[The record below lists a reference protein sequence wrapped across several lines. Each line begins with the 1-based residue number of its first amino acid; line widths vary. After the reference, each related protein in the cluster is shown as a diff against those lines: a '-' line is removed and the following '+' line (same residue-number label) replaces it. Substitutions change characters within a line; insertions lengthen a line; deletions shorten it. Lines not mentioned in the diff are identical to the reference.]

1 MKSFSE
7 NADLFSGVELLGDA
21 PAVHEVRLRAI
32 QASLNHLPVLILG
45 ERGSGKE
52 TVARLIHQQSSR
64 GAMPFIPADC
74 AAIPDRL
81 FERELFGCA
90 ARAFENKKRDSLGA
104 FRCARGGTIYL
115 DEVSELSAPLQQK
128 VSNSISV
135 GYTVPVG
142 DYRPESLDVRL
153 ICSSHQSIQE
163 MVADGLFDPDLFAQI
178 SAIVIEMPALRDRA
192 RDILPLA
199 DHFLK
204 LQSHLNREPGK
215 SISAEAARLLE
226 ACSWPGNVRELFE
239 VMEQAHI
246 LAEGSEITPGDLPPQ
261 LQYLG

>member
-1 MKSFSE
+1 MKFSSG

-21 PAVHEVRLRAI
+21 PAVHEVRLRAL

-52 TVARLIHQQSSR
+52 TVARLIHQHSSR

-74 AAIPDRL
+74 AAIPDRF

-90 ARAFENKKRDSLGA
+90 AKAVEGVQRDTLGA
-104 FRCARGGTIYL
+104 FRCARGGTIFL
-115 DEVSELSAPLQQK
+115 DEVSELSARLQQK
-128 VSNSISV
+128 VSNSFSA

-142 DYRPESLDVRL
+142 DYRPDTLDVRL
-153 ICSSHQSIQE
+153 ICASHRSIEE
-163 MVADGLFDPDLFAQI
+163 MVADGLFNPDFFAQI

-204 LQSHLNREPGK
+204 LQSNLYREPGK
-215 SISAEAARLLE
+215 SISTEAARLLE

-246 LAEGSEITPGDLPPQ
+246 LADGSEIAPGDLPPQ